1 MFMKILEQ
9 IILKP
14 AFLFQGTGICLFREA
29 MLLQTL
35 VGQLNGIYNL
45 FVSSGYVF
53 IIEGFE
59 EINRSYSAFEA

>member
-1 MFMKILEQ
+1 MKILEQ
-9 IILKP
+9 IISKP
-14 AFLFQGTGICLFREA
+14 AFLFQGTGMCLFREE

-35 VGQLNGIYNL
+35 GGQLNGIFNL

-59 EINRSYSAFEA
+59 ETNRSYNAFEA